1 MKRVANAKTLLAALP
16 LLFPPTPAT
25 AQVKLTG
32 YALGMSSYTTEGDL
46 SPSGTALLGRA
57 RLMGLA
63 RSGSFTFDVAYEH
76 VLRRTPE
83 GGGFSVTSPAA
94 GTGSGDW
101 LGTDWELHGWSRG
114 QWCHRFDRLSVGLSE
129 GPVEVEIGRQAIS
142 WATTL
147 FLTPA
152 DPFAPF
158 DPSDPF
164 REYRGGIDAVRLRV
178 FPGPFTEV
186 EAVVRV
192 AETNLGTT
200 VTALARA
207 QTSSGGWAFG
217 GWAGM
222 LHDDPSMALF
232 ATGAFAATVIR
243 SEATLREDDAGEMT
257 VRATLGLDRFFTP
270 GRKDLY
276 LIAELQYDGLGARDA
291 SSILEITSSKSFI
304 RGEIQTLGRWT
315 AVMQAS
321 YQIHALVGLDA
332 MALVN
337 LADGSTLLAPG
348 LSWAATKS
356 TSIRVGIYSGLGE
369 AGFEPMGTLASE
381 YGSIPGLWYVGV
393 SRFF

>member
-1 MKRVANAKTLLAALP
+1 MKRVTNTKTLLAALP

-25 AQVKLTG
+25 AQVELTG
-32 YALGMSSYTTEGDL
+32 YALGVSSHTSEGDL

-63 RSGSFTFDVAYEH
+63 RSGRFTFDVAYEH
-76 VLRRTPE
+76 VLQRTPE
-83 GGGFSVTSPAA
+83 GAGFSVTSPAA
-94 GTGSGDW
+94 GTGAGDW

-114 QWCHRFDRLSVGLSE
+114 QWRHRFDRLSVGLSE
-129 GPVEVEIGRQAIS
+129 GPVELKIGRQAIS

-158 DPSDPF
+158 DPSDPL
-164 REYRGGIDAVRLRV
+164 REYRGGVDAVRLRV

-186 EAVVRV
+186 EAVLRA
-192 AETNLGTT
+192 AETDLGTT

-222 LHDDPSMALF
+222 LHDDLAMALF
-232 ATGAFAATVIR
+232 ATGAIGATAVR
-243 SEATLREDDAGEMT
+243 SEATLREDDAGEVT

-291 SSILEITSSKSFI
+291 SSLLEVASSKSFL
-304 RGEIQTLGRWT
+304 RGEIQTLGSWT
-315 AVMQAS
+315 AVMQTS

-332 MALVN
+332 MALLN
-337 LADGSTLLAPG
+337 LADGSALLAPG
-348 LSWAATKS
+348 LSWAATGS
-356 TSIRVGIYSGLGE
+356 TSVRIGIYSGLGE
-369 AGFEPMGTLASE
+369 AGLGPLGTLASE
-381 YGSIPGLWYVGV
+381 YGSVPGLAYVAV

>member
-1 MKRVANAKTLLAALP
+1 VKRATRARTLLAALP
-16 LLFPPTPAT
+16 LLFSPDPAK
-25 AQVKLTG
+25 AQVALTG
-32 YALGMSSYTTEGDL
+32 YALGVSSHATESDL
-46 SPSGTALLGRA
+46 SPAGTALLGRA

-63 RSGSFTFDVAYEH
+63 RSGSFTLDVAYEH
-76 VLRRTPE
+76 VIQRRPE

-94 GTGSGDW
+94 GTGGGDW
-101 LGTDWELHGWSRG
+101 LGTDWELQGWSRG
-114 QWCHRFDRLSVGLSE
+114 QWRHRFDRLSVGISE
-129 GPVEVEIGRQAIS
+129 GAVEVEIGRQAIS

-164 REYRGGIDAVRLRV
+164 REYRGGVDAVRIRV

-192 AETNLGTT
+192 AETVLGTT
-200 VTALARA
+200 ITALARA
-207 QTSSGGWAFG
+207 QTSSGGWAVG
-217 GWAGM
+217 GWAGV
-222 LHDDPSMALF
+222 LHDEPAMALF
-232 ATGAFAATVIR
+232 ATGAIGATAVR
-243 SEATLREDDAGEMT
+243 SEASLREDDAGEMT

-276 LIAELQYDGLGARDA
+276 LIAELQYDGLGAPDA
-291 SSILEITSSKSFI
+291 SHLLEVASSKSFL
-304 RGEIQTLGRWT
+304 RGELQTLGSWS

-321 YQIHALVGLDA
+321 YQIHALIGLSA

-337 LADGSTLLAPG
+337 LTDGSTLLAPG
-348 LSWAATKS
+348 LSWSATGS
-356 TSIRVGIYSGLGE
+356 TSVRLGIYSGLGQ
-369 AGFEPMGTLASE
+369 AGLEPLGTLASE
-381 YGSIPGLWYVGV
+381 YGSIPGLAYVAV